1 MNRKLII
8 IVCVCFSACM
18 ASSTDMP
25 YAEISNGLVKAKLY
39 LPDMERGYYQA
50 TRFDWSG
57 VISEL
62 EFEGHQYFGQWFPK
76 YDPKIHDA
84 ILGPVDSFSEIGYA
98 QADVGGEF
106 LRIGVGGLLKED
118 DSRMDA
124 FKLYPIS
131 NPGKW
136 TVKKSANQVVFT
148 HEIKDVAGYSY
159 HYTKTVRLTKDKP
172 ELVLEH
178 TLKNT
183 GKQAI
188 STNVYNHN
196 FFVIDQEPTG
206 PNIIVRFPF
215 EVSGTWGRGD
225 SLVVIEGQTIRYT
238 RAFKPNETV
247 FMGNVQGHTQ
257 SVEDYD
263 FRIENLKT
271 GAGVR
276 ITCDRPISKIVYWA
290 SATTSCPEPYID
302 INVAAGEEFKWKNTY
317 QFYK

>member
-18 ASSTDMP
+18 ASSTDVP
-25 YAEISNGLVKAKLY
+25 YAEISNGLVKAKLF

-62 EFEGHQYFGQWFPK
+62 EFEGHNYFGQWFQK

-84 ILGPVDSFSEIGYA
+84 ILGPVESFAEIGYA
-98 QADVGGEF
+98 QAAVGSEF

-124 FKLYPIS
+124 FKLYQIS

-136 TVKKSANQVVFT
+136 TVKKSTNQVVFT
-148 HEIKDVAGYSY
+148 HEI
-159 HYTKTVRLTKDKP
+159 
-172 ELVLEH
+172 
-178 TLKNT
+178 
-183 GKQAI
+183 
-188 STNVYNHN
+188 
-196 FFVIDQEPTG
+196 
-206 PNIIVRFPF
+206 
-215 EVSGTWGRGD
+215 
-225 SLVVIEGQTIRYT
+225 
-238 RAFKPNETV
+238 
-247 FMGNVQGHTQ
+247 
-257 SVEDYD
+257 
-263 FRIENLKT
+263 IENLKT

-302 INVAAGEEFKWKNTY
+302 VNVAPGEEFKWKNTY

>member
-1 MNRKLII
+1 M
-8 IVCVCFSACM
+8 VST
-18 ASSTDMP
+18 TDMP

-50 TRFDWSG
+50 TRFDWAG

-62 EFEGHQYFGQWFPK
+62 EFMGHSYFEQWFPK

-84 ILGPVDSFSEIGYA
+84 ILGPVDSFSEIGFA
-98 QADVGGEF
+98 EAEIGGEF

-124 FKLYPIS
+124 FKLYQIT
-131 NPGKW
+131 NPGKRKVLK
-136 TVKKSANQVVFT
+136 TTNQVIFT
-148 HEIKDVAGYSY
+148 HEITDVAGYSY
-159 HYTKTVRLTKDKP
+159 HYTKTVNLPKDKP
-172 ELVLEH
+172 ELILEH

-188 STNVYNHN
+188 TTNVYNHN
-196 FFVIDQEPTG
+196 FFVIDKEPTG
-206 PNIIVRFPF
+206 PNIVVRFPF
-215 EVSGTWGRGD
+215 EVSGNWSRGD
-225 SLVVIEGQTIRYT
+225 SLAVIDGQSISYT
-238 RAFKPNETV
+238 REFKTGETV
-247 FMGNVQGHTQ
+247 FMGDLQGHTQ
-257 SVEDYD
+257 TVEDYD

-302 INVAAGEEFKWKNTY
+302 VNVAPGEQIRWKNTY
-317 QFYK
+317 QFYTF